1 MIVNGRELD
10 FAKVANSLKD
20 TGYRPQPRNVQINI
34 PDARKNLMNGLKY
47 LCGEKAK
54 WCGEYEKIAEWL
66 TDNKGRGLMIAGN
79 CGVGKTLIGMRLLP
93 ILINHFCG
101 RIVNVCTAMELNKNP
116 DFIMS
121 KHIIYVD
128 DVGTEDVSNI
138 YGNKRLVFAE
148 LVDAA
153 EKNGKLLLFSTNL
166 DDIAFAEKYGDRTID
181 RLHAIVRKINIQGK
195 SNRS

>member
-1 MIVNGRELD
+1 
-10 FAKVANSLKD
+10 
-20 TGYRPQPRNVQINI
+20 
-34 PDARKNLMNGLKY
+34 
-47 LCGEKAK
+47 
-54 WCGEYEKIAEWL
+54 
-66 TDNKGRGLMIAGN
+66 
-79 CGVGKTLIGMRLLP
+79 
-93 ILINHFCG
+93 
-101 RIVNVCTAMELNKNP
+101 MELNKNP
-116 DFIMS
+116 DLIMS

-128 DVGTEDVSNI
+128 DVGTEEVSNI

-166 DDIAFAEKYGDRTID
+166 DDRAFAEKYGDRTID